1 MAGAGQ
7 RSLDHDAET
16 PWSLER
22 VSVRE
27 GSRHLCA
34 SGDRAG
40 AERTVGWKEGKL
52 SVQRAGAQGGL
63 SWRTRE
69 ESSGWD
75 ELRRSSRG
83 SGLDVEMSVACASF
97 NSQITLDSSHLGRA
111 RMPGGCQSES

>member
-1 MAGAGQ
+1 MN
-7 RSLDHDAET
+7 HDPET

-22 VSVRE
+22 VSGRE
-27 GSRHLCA
+27 GPRHLRA

-52 SVQRAGAQGGL
+52 SVQRAGARGGL

-69 ESSGWD
+69 EPSGQD
-75 ELRRSSRG
+75 KLRRSSRG

-97 NSQITLDSSHLGRA
+97 NSWITSDSSQFGRA
-111 RMPGGCQSES
+111 RMPGGCRVRKLR